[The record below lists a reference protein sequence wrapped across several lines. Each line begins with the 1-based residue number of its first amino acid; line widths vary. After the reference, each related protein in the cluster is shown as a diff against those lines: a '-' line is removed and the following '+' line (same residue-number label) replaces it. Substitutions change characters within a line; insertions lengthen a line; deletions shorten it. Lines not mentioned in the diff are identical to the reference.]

1 MKIYSVA
8 DLFSGCGGFSLGF
21 EAEPS
26 FSTRIAVDVWEQALA
41 TLRHNKPRTECVA
54 ADLSDPGQIETVITK
69 LGSNLDVL
77 LGGPPCQGF
86 STLGKRRDDDHRS
99 TLVDSFSEICVRV
112 RPQVILVE
120 NVRGITS
127 KKHPSHPSY
136 ADALLHK
143 LSMGGARGYECS
155 AHVLNAADFGIP
167 QNRMRWFML
176 AVRRD
181 LPNARLVGTSFW
193 QRLLRRS
200 VLYPRTLSSA
210 ISDLPR
216 LSSGEEA
223 NRYTRKGKGS
233 VKLFNHRAMRHSP
246 ELVAR
251 LRHIPKGGG
260 LPDVPTDLLTPHLRK
275 MLEGGYGSGGH
286 VKNIYGRMDWDS
298 PSGTVVAGI
307 DKITCGRFVHPED
320 DRLLTPRECARIQTF
335 PDSFEFLGGQVAQ
348 YYQIGNAVPPRLAQL
363 LAETLAPVMD
373 GLSAQR
379 ENAEPLLETA

>member
-1 MKIYSVA
+1 MSTYSVA

-26 FSTRIAVDVWEQALA
+26 FMTRIAVDVWQHALA
-41 TLRHNKPRTECVA
+41 TLQHNKPHTECLV
-54 ADLSDPGQIETVITK
+54 ADLSDSEQIDAVVAK
-69 LGSNLDVL
+69 LGPNLDVL

-86 STLGKRRDDDHRS
+86 STLGKRRDGDHRS
-99 TLVDSFSEICVRV
+99 TLVDSFAEVCVRV
-112 RPQVILVE
+112 RPKIVLVE

-127 KKHPSHPSY
+127 KRHPLYPSY
-136 ADALLHK
+136 ADALIHK

-155 AHVLNAADFGIP
+155 AHMLNAVSFGIP
-167 QNRMRWFML
+167 QNRIRWFML

-181 LPNARLVGTSFW
+181 LPGAQLVGASFW
-193 QRLLRRS
+193 QRLLRRT
-200 VLYPRTLSSA
+200 VLHPRTLSSA

-216 LSSGEEA
+216 LIPGEKA
-223 NRYTRKGKGS
+223 DRYTRKGKDS
-233 VKLFNHRAMRHSP
+233 TELFNHRAMRHSP

-251 LRHIPKGGG
+251 FKHIPKGGG

-286 VKNIYGRMDWDS
+286 VKNIYGRMHWES

-348 YYQIGNAVPPRLAQL
+348 YYQIGNAVPPLLAQL
-363 LAETLAPVMD
+363 LAETLVTFMD
-373 GLSAQR
+373 DLV
-379 ENAEPLLETA
+379 EPCKERRRLLRTV